1 MGERSTY
8 PDVDG
13 ARHSCDWYDQA
24 GEAITLQ
31 RGDRFFVVCEG
42 GPCTS
47 RLEVYPPRVE
57 IDEPDGI
64 YVLVDDG
71 PREEWRYVFVPHTP

>member
-1 MGERSTY
+1 VGERSTY
-8 PDVDG
+8 PDVEG
-13 ARHSCDWYDQA
+13 ARHSADWYDQR
-24 GEAITLQ
+24 GEAIEMQ
-31 RGDRFFVVCEG
+31 RGDRFFVACTG

-57 IDEPDGI
+57 IEEPAGV

-71 PREEWRYVFVPHTP
+71 PRDEWRYLFVPRTT